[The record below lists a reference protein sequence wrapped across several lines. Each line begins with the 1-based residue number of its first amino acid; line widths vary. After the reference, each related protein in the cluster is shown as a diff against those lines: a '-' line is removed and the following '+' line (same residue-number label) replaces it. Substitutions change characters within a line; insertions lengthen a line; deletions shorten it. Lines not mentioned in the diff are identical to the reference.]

1 MPGICKTACMTSR
14 ARRTVPS
21 VPFADRLTPVL
32 PASDPL
38 GRSAALWA
46 GVLTERA
53 GEPIPYAFALAVARQ
68 CPAPVRRSHGGGRRA
83 AGDGARSGATG

>member
-1 MPGICKTACMTSR
+1 MTSR

-68 CPAPVRRSHGGGRRA
+68 CPAPARRSGGGGRRA
-83 AGDGARSGATG
+83 AGDDARSGATG